1 MLTWGFVW
9 LCRYSNNID
18 EAGVSSFNLNGSVWK
33 DVHFFCRVILVKA
46 LWASDRWIK
55 SVFQTANS
63 VLCLSKGTGDV
74 WWQRGACFA
83 SSITPNVVL
92 VTGCLLQCICQNVS
106 LVSDEYNIFCA
117 SINVDWMSFTPPFP
131 LLHLLYQSL
140 WHILLDLTEIAVS
153 LCLFWESYG

>member
-1 MLTWGFVW
+1 MGLRLALQIFKQHWWSWCKLFQFEWVC
-9 LCRYSNNID
+9 LKRRS
-18 EAGVSSFNLNGSVWK
+18 
-33 DVHFFCRVILVKA
+33 FFCRVILVKA